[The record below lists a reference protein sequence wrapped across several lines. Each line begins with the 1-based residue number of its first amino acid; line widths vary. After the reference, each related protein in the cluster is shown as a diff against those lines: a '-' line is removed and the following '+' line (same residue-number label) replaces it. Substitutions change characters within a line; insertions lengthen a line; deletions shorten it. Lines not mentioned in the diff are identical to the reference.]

1 MTKVTVLGLSG
12 CSWCDSVRTL
22 LYDEDIKYSFV
33 DVNKSGRIA
42 DFVEDLLEVEV
53 YPIIILQKGRDMTYI
68 YRAEESKQ
76 LGKHPTKD
84 NSTKIGVLTAFD
96 FISAIKN
103 ELK

>member
-12 CSWCDSVRTL
+12 CSWCDSLRSL
-22 LYDEDIKYSFV
+22 LYDEDIKYSFI

-53 YPIIILQKGRDMTYI
+53 YPIVILQKGRNMAYI
-68 YRAEESKQ
+68 HRAEESEQ
-76 LGKHPTKD
+76 LGKHFTKD
-84 NSTKIGVLTAFD
+84 NSTKIGVLTIPD
-96 FISAIKN
+96 FISTIKN